1 MLKLLLTR
9 WCNQKWSTGSHELV
23 VLRGQVKALQH
34 GSPHLLWLND
44 IDWCD
49 LLSKHQYV
57 SDDTFG
63 PRAPGA
69 YFNIL
74 AWRMHH
80 NWYCISLLFEVAFD
94 TSSILLLT
102 PCAHHWIWQIYN
114 TIYSLIFRFA
124 AMGHDVCE
132 TVPIARFELPCVLLK
147 KLRHFL
153 YVRPERWTVRGLP
166 TGIFNYIISLVS
178 VL

>member
-69 YFNIL
+69 YFNTL

-102 PCAHHWIWQIYN
+102 PCAHHWIWQIYS
-114 TIYSLIFRFA
+114 TIFSLIFWFA
-124 AMGHDVCE
+124 ATLDQRG
-132 TVPIARFELPCVLLK
+132 TWR
-147 KLRHFL
+147 LRNSTDHP
-153 YVRPERWTVRGLP
+153 VWTPLCPSEEAQTFFIR
-166 TGIFNYIISLVS
+166 
-178 VL
+178 